1 MSPLPQICFC
11 CFPFYEVPSSEIR
24 DAYSFAVYKE
34 LNAKLQSITELT
46 NRLVLFP
53 GQQELCPFEGYADG
67 ENSSTVEQFEPLQF
81 NVCFQS
87 LSGTPP
93 TILGVIPEA
102 GNDSRTS
109 GTSLRSYGHT
119 RTLGTFQTSVTNK
132 TDYLLRYTIGSC

>member
-1 MSPLPQICFC
+1 MSPLHKFAFVAFLSMKSQTP
-11 CFPFYEVPSSEIR
+11 EIR

-67 ENSSTVEQFEPLQF
+67 QNSSTVEQFEPLQF

-119 RTLGTFQTSVTNK
+119 RTFGTFQTSVTNK